1 MMSSEELFLQ
11 SIGITNLEKY
21 KDYKSLEQT
30 ARDLFIGT
38 NTLAKWVKQT
48 PSFSSLSL
56 PIGNKLMPYF
66 SYY

>member
-30 ARDLFIGT
+30 ARDLFI
-38 NTLAKWVKQT
+38 L
-48 PSFSSLSL
+48 
-56 PIGNKLMPYF
+56 
-66 SYY
+66 